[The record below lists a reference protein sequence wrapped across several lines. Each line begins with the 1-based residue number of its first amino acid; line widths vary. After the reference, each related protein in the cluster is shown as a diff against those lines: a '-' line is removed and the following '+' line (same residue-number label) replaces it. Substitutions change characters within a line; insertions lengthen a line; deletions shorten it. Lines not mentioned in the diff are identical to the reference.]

1 MFIAAARQTGV
12 GQKKQ
17 KGSRKRR
24 RGVTRLSMMPN
35 LYLKLDQQSKAPR
48 RHIYLLAN
56 LSSIQAT
63 KVFFL
68 FSFMA
73 PRSTKLRSDMRKLS
87 PGNERIGTLLLLF
100 GTAFLACKHTVLCLR
115 QMNVWGEFVRRAMD
129 TATFL
134 RTDSTGCQE
143 MCCRESA
150 TSWCCGQQRQWS
162 SPPSSLLPP

>member
-1 MFIAAARQTGV
+1 MSAEIWSGRLVFIAAARQTGV

-63 KVFFL
+63 KVFF
-68 FSFMA
+68 SFMA
-73 PRSTKLRSDMRKLS
+73 PSSTKLRSDMRKLS

-100 GTAFLACKHTVLCLR
+100 GTASS
-115 QMNVWGEFVRRAMD
+115 RANISFCVSD
-129 TATFL
+129 
-134 RTDSTGCQE
+134 R
-143 MCCRESA
+143 
-150 TSWCCGQQRQWS
+150 
-162 SPPSSLLPP
+162 